1 MIACHEAHSKTL
13 PLLGNSPPSNSPRQ
27 LLPQPGNP
35 THPPLLGAAIEM
47 LPLLGN
53 LVLAV
58 AIGTLLLLGNLVLA
72 VAIGMLPLPG
82 NHFPC

>member
-53 LVLAV
+53 LVLVRSGNRDA
-58 AIGTLLLLGNLVLA
+58 AIAWQPHSGSGNRDA
-72 VAIGMLPLPG
+72 AIVW
-82 NHFPC
+82 